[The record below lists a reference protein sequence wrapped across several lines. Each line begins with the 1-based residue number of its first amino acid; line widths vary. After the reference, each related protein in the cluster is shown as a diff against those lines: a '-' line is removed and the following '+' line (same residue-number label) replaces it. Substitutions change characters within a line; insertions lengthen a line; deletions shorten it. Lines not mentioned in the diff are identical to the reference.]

1 VFRPRFAL
9 VFTLVF
15 SLCLALAAGAVAKP
29 HGAHKK
35 RPPLAV
41 AAPKTANL
49 PAGVPTKVKVKVAN
63 HGAAPI
69 AGVTLL
75 AKASKGVSV
84 SPAKAKVGKLKA
96 HATKSATFTVT
107 AGAAGQTS
115 LRFVAKAPGQKQA
128 SDGVALKV
136 GGGSK
141 KEEPKKEEA
150 KKTPEIVGHYFWNSE
165 YVVTTTYI
173 HGYYVVDEHF
183 VYRGIPKEGPPTCT
197 AQTTFNDDDDGCIP
211 YTWNE
216 ETGALTIG
224 SQTGEYKVGSH
235 LMKVGDDTFEEA
247 VMPEAGTKFDASGS
261 YINQYGLCPISCT
274 FVTIELQMSSSGEF
288 ARASGVSGFFG
299 EGGSY
304 GALPPQS
311 HGTYSIE
318 PRGRITFNYAD
329 GHSVTETIGIML
341 DKSNNPNPNFGLLLG
356 DSVFFGP
363 ASDV

>member
-1 VFRPRFAL
+1 
-9 VFTLVF
+9 
-15 SLCLALAAGAVAKP
+15 
-29 HGAHKK
+29 
-35 RPPLAV
+35 
-41 AAPKTANL
+41 
-49 PAGVPTKVKVKVAN
+49 
-63 HGAAPI
+63 
-69 AGVTLL
+69 
-75 AKASKGVSV
+75 
-84 SPAKAKVGKLKA
+84 
-96 HATKSATFTVT
+96 
-107 AGAAGQTS
+107 
-115 LRFVAKAPGQKQA
+115 
-128 SDGVALKV
+128 
-136 GGGSK
+136 
-141 KEEPKKEEA
+141 
-150 KKTPEIVGHYFWNSE
+150 
-165 YVVTTTYI
+165 
-173 HGYYVVDEHF
+173 
-183 VYRGIPKEGPPTCT
+183 
-197 AQTTFNDDDDGCIP
+197 
-211 YTWNE
+211 
-216 ETGALTIG
+216 
-224 SQTGEYKVGSH
+224 
-235 LMKVGDDTFEEA
+235 MKVGDDTFEEA